1 MQSIVST
8 FLECAFRK
16 LSLAMRTMISLHFTI
31 RGLFSTM
38 QQQEIG
44 RLFLGAVV
52 EEKFHLNCFSL
63 CIIPCIPLIPKMN
76 PLKKKPVLEDNQ
88 RDFPQNADMSDTE
101 AAISTR
107 SSPRLQELNSVSRS
121 GLYIGSD
128 NESLAEELRFLY
140 EPEAQEIEDN
150 SNSSIVTDRI
160 SVASALKGI
169 SIQGDCSSVSASSMS
184 DTQESFG
191 EGPSFHS

>member
-1 MQSIVST
+1 MHADDDEITSDEST
-8 FLECAFRK
+8 
-16 LSLAMRTMISLHFTI
+16 
-31 RGLFSTM
+31 
-38 QQQEIG
+38 
-44 RLFLGAVV
+44 
-52 EEKFHLNCFSL
+52 EEENS
-63 CIIPCIPLIPKMN
+63 
-76 PLKKKPVLEDNQ
+76 VLEDNQ

-160 SVASALKGI
+160 SIANALKGI
-169 SIQGDCSSVSASSMS
+169 SIQGDCSSVSASYLS

-191 EGPSFHS
+191 EGPSFSHLRSVSPMLQSEGNSQQTLDRHIADSRREIKISSYFKSSTSKDINTFANNNLLSKSL